1 MTEQTDGTDGPKH
14 LIRTSQLAPDTAMVF
29 RHPLNPKS
37 EVHMHFLGRAVG
49 MERAQLSLVRIPP
62 GKESF
67 VYHAH
72 AAQEEFVFIL
82 SGTGTAEIGETTVEV
97 GPGDYMGFPIDGV
110 GHHLINSG
118 DQDLVY
124 LTGGEHTD
132 VEIGHFARLGK
143 WIIGRGDQVAVVDD
157 AHLTFKSIEDWLAEH
172 ADTDTDQDR
181 DKR

>member
-1 MTEQTDGTDGPKH
+1 MTEQTDGTEQTDDPKH
-14 LIRTSQLAPDTAMVF
+14 LIRTHQLAPDTALVF
-29 RHPLNPKS
+29 RHPLNPRS
-37 EVHMHFLGRAVG
+37 EVHMHVLGRAVG
-49 MERAQLSLVRIPP
+49 MQRAQLSLARIPP

-82 SGTGTAEIGETTVEV
+82 SGTGTAEIGEARVKV

-132 VEIGHFARLGK
+132 VEIGHFPRLGK
-143 WIIGRGDQVAVVDD
+143 WIVSRGDQVAVVDD
-157 AHLTFKSIEDWLAEH
+157 AQLTFQSIEDWLAAQ
-172 ADTDTDQDR
+172 ADADEDTP
-181 DKR
+181 